1 MKRYNPKLRVDG
13 WVVSDLIKEHKE
25 GKYVLYEDMVKVM
38 EKLAWHFPIH
48 EKLQKELVMEI
59 IEEN

>member
-1 MKRYNPKLRVDG
+1 MKRYRPGTIGSFLPQMKLD
-13 WVVSDLIKEHKE
+13 EE
-25 GKYVLYEDMVKVM
+25 GRYVRYEDMVKVM